1 MTPQQWKEKERE
13 KMAAN
18 KKPKTEEPAHKRRGL
33 KSSEF
38 WLAAVTSIVTLAI
51 LGGWVDIE
59 GTSTA
64 DRVCAMI
71 AMGLSSLGYTVGRSW
86 IKTKTA
92 EMEE

>member
-1 MTPQQWKEKERE
+1 MTPRQYLERQK
-13 KMAAN
+13 KMAAP
-18 KKPKTEEPAHKRRGL
+18 KKTKPEAAHKRRGL

-38 WLAAVTSIVTLAI
+38 WLAAVTSIITLAI
-51 LGGWVDIE
+51 LGGWIDIE

-92 EMEE
+92 EVEE